1 MANLLHLKSSRTKTL
16 NRFPLN
22 SFGNDGDIVIV
33 SQKGKG
39 VYLCA
44 KSGGRWHVANKLQD
58 LKKIERTSI
67 RDLSSHKIRLG
78 NTTITKDEYDVS
90 EGDFTL
96 DVAGDIALSANGNQI
111 RMDDGTDTIFAFDVG
126 LCRLTI
132 SDDAN
137 TNDFFRI
144 IVGAEG
150 ATNITTYDADTE
162 VGHLSLTPDGNLL
175 LQPSTG
181 RIFIDAG
188 DALYF
193 DGGAH
198 TYIKESSDDIL
209 DFYVG
214 LDKMLSLDEANDK
227 ITMGATNWVAGTV
240 SAGTVTEFSA
250 ANSAYAGMILGY
262 TDIGLNEAD
271 TTLNLTTSYVVPTDE
286 FGVTFTAPPSGNVEI
301 MMQIGW
307 DAGSGNTGDCYAGLS
322 TANATSGY
330 SALSAIHEVELLDGM
345 SRGALRTIRHSW
357 TLVSLTP
364 GTSYTYYAGFKTT
377 NTGGTPHIQWGSNA
391 TGEYPDFIMKATA
404 LPATIST

>member
-1 MANLLHLKSSRTKTL
+1 MANLLHTKGSRTQIYKTL
-16 NRFPLN
+16 PSNFT
-22 SFGNDGDIVIV
+22 GNDGDIII
-33 SQKGKG
+33 STIQGRG
-39 VYLCA
+39 VYLCS
-44 KSGGRWHVANKLQD
+44 KVNGKWFVSNKLEE
-58 LKKIERTSI
+58 LRKIEKTSI
-67 RDLSSHKIRLG
+67 KDLEVNRLKID
-78 NTTITKDEYDVS
+78 NATITKNEYDVS
-90 EGDFTL
+90 VGDFTL
-96 DVAGDIALSANGNQI
+96 DVAGDIILSADGDQI
-111 RMDDGTDTIFAFDVG
+111 KMDDGTATIFTFDVG
-126 LCRLTI
+126 SCRLTI

-137 TNDFFRI
+137 IADFFRI
-144 IVGAEG
+144 VVGAEG
-150 ATNITTYDADTE
+150 ATNIVTYDADTE
-162 VGHLSLTPDGNLL
+162 VAHLTLAPDGNLL
-175 LQPSTG
+175 LQPSAG
-181 RIFIDAG
+181 RIAIDAG
-188 DALYF
+188 DGLYF
-193 DGGAH
+193 DGGTH
-198 TYIKESSDDIL
+198 TYIRESGDDIL

-214 LDKMLSLDEANDK
+214 TDKMLALDEANDK

-271 TTLNLTTSYVVPTDE
+271 ATLNLTTSYVVPTDE

-301 MMQIGW
+301 FCQIGW
-307 DAGSGNTGDCYAGLS
+307 DAGTGNTGDCYAGLS

-357 TLVSLTP
+357 TLISLTP
-364 GTSYTYYAGFKTT
+364 GTSYTYYIGFKTT